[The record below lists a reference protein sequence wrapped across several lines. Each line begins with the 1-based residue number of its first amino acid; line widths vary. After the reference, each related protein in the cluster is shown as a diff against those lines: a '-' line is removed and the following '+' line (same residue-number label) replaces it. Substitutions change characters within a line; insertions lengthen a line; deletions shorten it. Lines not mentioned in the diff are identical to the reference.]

1 MAHPDLQVGGGG
13 GLGGGGGHPDPD
25 LRRGPGLKKKTFS
38 ALWAS
43 VWSKNRGWGGGGAS
57 LDPPLRL
64 DGVRRTLYEIT
75 FCESFI

>member
-13 GLGGGGGHPDPD
+13 GLGGGGGHPDPE

-43 VWSKNRGWGGGGAS
+43 VWSKNRGWGGRGG
-57 LDPPLRL
+57 
-64 DGVRRTLYEIT
+64 GVPGSATAFRWCATHAI
-75 FCESFI
+75 